1 MTAKIPPNAQRLG
14 ESLLA
19 LMESKPVTMGEL
31 DGMIEWARMLH
42 LALQELRAKRTFS
55 P

>member
-19 LMESKPVTMGEL
+19 LMEAKQITVEEL
-31 DGMIEWARMLH
+31 DGMIAWAQKLAV
-42 LALQELRAKRTFS
+42 ALQELRAKRMLS

>member
-19 LMESKPVTMGEL
+19 LMEGKGVTLEQL
-31 DGMIEWARMLH
+31 DGMIEWAEMLAR
-42 LALQELRAKRTFS
+42 ALHELRAKKVLA

>member
-1 MTAKIPPNAQRLG
+1 MAKVPPNAQRLG

-19 LMESKPVTMGEL
+19 LMESKAISMEEL
-31 DGMIEWARMLH
+31 DGMIEWAQKLAV
-42 LALQELRAKRTFS
+42 ALQELRAKRMLS

>member
-1 MTAKIPPNAQRLG
+1 MTAKVPPNAQRLS

-19 LMESKPVTMGEL
+19 LMESKPVSIDEL
-31 DGMIEWARMLH
+31 DGMIEWAQKLA
-42 LALQELRAKRTFS
+42 LALQELRAKRMLS